1 MQSIVDSWG
10 KFNNIDNA
18 LILGCAG
25 CSFPRFLSLHYP
37 ECKTTGIEISK
48 EFIDIAKKHFL
59 LDEIAGQFELIHADA
74 FDFIENNP
82 QSELRDLIYVDIF
95 DSNKLI
101 DEVFSEQF
109 INSLSLCTSENSIVI
124 FNLLGKPE
132 SELISFA
139 EKIGSSYDGKYIWSQ
154 QNSTPLGVLVLVKTT
169 SPENLQK
176 FEKDSE
182 KSNII
187 LKKIENK

>member
-1 MQSIVDSWG
+1 M
-10 KFNNIDNA
+10 
-18 LILGCAG
+18 
-25 CSFPRFLSLHYP
+25 
-37 ECKTTGIEISK
+37 
-48 EFIDIAKKHFL
+48 

-82 QSELRDLIYVDIF
+82 HSELRDLIYVDIF

-109 INSLSLCTSENSIVI
+109 INSLSLCTSKNSIVI

-139 EKIGSSYDGKYIWSQ
+139 EKIGTSYDGKYIWSQ